1 MKYIWIIMLAAI
13 DAFWIIASI
22 REFIRALIVA
32 SKWEFSS
39 FSEFIDDFMSEV
51 EDYAHGCF
59 WAHVL
64 FVFIYSFFLFMTS
77 SGVAE

>member
-1 MKYIWIIMLAAI
+1 MKYLWIIMLAII
-13 DAFWIIASI
+13 DIIWIIASI

-39 FSEFIDDFMSEV
+39 FSEFIDDFMTEV
-51 EDYAHGCF
+51 EDYAHGCL

-64 FVFIYSFFLFMTS
+64 FVFFYSLILFIKS